1 MNTKTLLMMALSCL
15 AANTASAGT
24 NTWTTGWAMG
34 TTEYAVDDGNG
45 NELVI
50 ACPSDDDRYVS
61 ASATVNGR
69 GYSSEDGRGFDLIV
83 DGKTFHNP
91 FYTDCRAC
99 SSIFTHEFWG
109 ALRNANRLQF
119 SAQGKVF
126 NLPTENLKAV
136 LPALN
141 DENSSCL
148 AAW

>member
-1 MNTKTLLMMALSCL
+1 M
-15 AANTASAGT
+15 GT
-24 NTWTTGWAMG
+24 N
-34 TTEYAVDDGNG
+34 EYAVDDGNG

-61 ASATVNGR
+61 ASATVNGQA
-69 GYSSEDGRGFDLIV
+69 YSSEDGQGFDLIV

-109 ALRNANRLQF
+109 ALRKANRLQV
-119 SAQGKVF
+119 SAQGKVL
-126 NLPTENLKAV
+126 NLPTKNLKTA
-136 LPALN
+136 LPALSDKN
-141 DENSSCL
+141 NSCQ